1 VFGEPEP
8 VSEEPRLRQTLFT
21 AKQPAARLMP
31 FAKVE
36 EAVVEAAK
44 MVSALRPPEKVE
56 VERSPLMVVVAVV
69 PT

>member
-1 VFGEPEP
+1 LGDPP
-8 VSEEPRLRQTLFT
+8 LSDAPLPTQTPLT

-44 MVSALRPPEKVE
+44 MVSALRPPEKDEVE
-56 VERSPLMVVVAVV
+56 VVPETLM
-69 PT
+69 